1 MAKYEEFHHNNNKIP
16 YFWLYTEKLDLKL
29 VQVKVKTTKNYLQK
43 KKNPYIFTLACFLS
57 SASFMKVIKRLL
69 HHFQSLLMFSYL
81 SVFYINY
88 ISWCVCIR
96 GKAEQIISKLLLYF
110 IFCRKILGSIAYC
123 QLYSGTGTAIRFRRW
138 TLAGPFLI
146 WLNRFREYYLHCLT
160 WFAGRDAPSRWSGWL
175 KKKIPKYCLNLKHK
189 NTLS

>member
-1 MAKYEEFHHNNNKIP
+1 
-16 YFWLYTEKLDLKL
+16 
-29 VQVKVKTTKNYLQK
+29 
-43 KKNPYIFTLACFLS
+43 
-57 SASFMKVIKRLL
+57 
-69 HHFQSLLMFSYL
+69 MFSYL
-81 SVFYINY
+81 SVFYINC

-175 KKKIPKYCLNLKHK
+175 KKKYQNIVWIWNTKIHFHK
-189 NTLS
+189 VCDLHKLQDFLTCF